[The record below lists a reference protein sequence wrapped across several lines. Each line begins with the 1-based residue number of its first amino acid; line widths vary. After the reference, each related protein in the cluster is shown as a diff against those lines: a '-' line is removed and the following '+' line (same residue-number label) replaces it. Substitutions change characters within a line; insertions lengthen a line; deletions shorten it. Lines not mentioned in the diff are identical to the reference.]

1 MQEELA
7 VLDER
12 PVAGEVAGHVG
23 AQVRVAADH
32 VAQPAG
38 ERPARARAGVERG
51 ALDGRPD
58 RDLEPRLERRPAAQ
72 HRDRPL
78 HLVGDAL
85 DAAVVER
92 VAQVQ
97 AQLEVVVGAR
107 IGRQVGA
114 SQAR

>member
-1 MQEELA
+1 MEEELA

-12 PVAGEVAGHVG
+12 PVAGEVPGHVG
-23 AQVRVAADH
+23 APVSVAADH

-38 ERPARARAGVERG
+38 QPPSRERAGVERG
-51 ALDGRPD
+51 VMDGRTD
-58 RDLEPRLERRPAAQ
+58 RDLEPRLERRPAPQ
-72 HRDRPL
+72 HGDRPL

-85 DAAVVER
+85 DPAVVEG

-107 IGRQVGA
+107 IGRQIGA
-114 SQAR
+114 A